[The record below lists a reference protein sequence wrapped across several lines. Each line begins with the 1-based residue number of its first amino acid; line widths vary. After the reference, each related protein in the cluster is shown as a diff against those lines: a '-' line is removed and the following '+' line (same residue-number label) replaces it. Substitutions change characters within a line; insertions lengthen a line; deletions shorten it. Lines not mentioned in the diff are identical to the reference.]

1 MPEDVVKVYI
11 KPISFNDRVVSVV
24 FIDLD
29 HINRGKNKKL
39 ERSALSLEDVLK
51 FVFLLN
57 ELSLEPDMMRGSYL
71 YFCKILKD
79 ENEKPFK
86 IVFCQ
91 DSGQNWIGVITLHRV
106 RDNYEN

>member
-11 KPISFNDRVVSVV
+11 KPISFNDRSLKVV

-29 HINRGKNKKL
+29 HINKGKRKSF
-39 ERSALSLEDVLK
+39 ERSSLSLDDVLK
-51 FVFLLN
+51 FIFLLN
-57 ELSLEPDMMRGSYL
+57 ELSMEPDMMRGSNL
-71 YFCKILKD
+71 YFCKVLKD

-91 DSGQNWIGVITLHRV
+91 DYTLSWIGVITLHRI
-106 RDNYEN
+106 RENYED